1 MKRKRAATR
10 GTIAATLVIF
20 AVAFGALEVFAYI
33 QKSATV
39 DEPIHLT
46 TGYAALAARDYRV
59 ETTHPPFMRMW
70 AALPLLFMRD
80 VHLDTSVI
88 DRTAPAVWHSGAT
101 RSTSRPH
108 SSTWTTMPSGCSMP
122 RAS

>member
-1 MKRKRAATR
+1 MTPNRAASR
-10 GTIAATLVIF
+10 RTIASTLIVF
-20 AVAFGALEVFAYI
+20 AVAFGALEVFAYT
-33 QKSATV
+33 QKSATI

-46 TGYAALAARDYRV
+46 TGYAALSAHDYRV

-88 DRTAPAVWHSGAT
+88 DRTEPAAWLSGS
-101 RSTSRPH
+101 RSFDF
-108 SSTWTTMPSGCSMP
+108 ST
-122 RAS
+122 